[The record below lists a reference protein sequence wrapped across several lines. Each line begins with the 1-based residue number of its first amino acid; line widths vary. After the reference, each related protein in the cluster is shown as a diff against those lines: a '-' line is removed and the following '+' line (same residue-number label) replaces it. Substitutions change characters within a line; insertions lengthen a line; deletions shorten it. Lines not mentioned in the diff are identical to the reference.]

1 MATAFNLALAYS
13 NKPLRIMVA
22 LGFAIS
28 GISIICG
35 LLILGMG
42 LSGIISVPGWVSV
55 MVSLYLLSGLI
66 LANLGIVGFY
76 VGKTFDEAKK
86 RPLYI
91 LEIVI

>member
-1 MATAFNLALAYS
+1 
-13 NKPLRIMVA
+13 MVA
-22 LGFAIS
+22 LGFTIS
-28 GISIICG
+28 GMSFIAG
-35 LLILGMG
+35 LVIFGMG

-76 VGKTFDEAKK
+76 VGKTFEESKK

-91 LEIVI
+91 VETAI